1 MVEENSGSEA
11 PQSPRAG
18 NLAIGLGGAAMVALA
33 LFLVWREGRSGRQS
47 AELGPAFQYDLDS
60 FKEVD
65 PALITYHETNRVESG
80 FHEVRGMALASDGSL
95 WIAGDRAVKHFD
107 GQGHPAGE
115 VALQE
120 DARCVALEGDRLFV
134 GLPHHLV
141 ILDTSGSEK
150 ARGPDLGADALLTS
164 ISADDEAVYLAD
176 SGRRLVLSC
185 DASGKV
191 LAEIGAR
198 DAKRG
203 VPGLIVPSPY
213 LDVAAGDGEIVYVT
227 NPGRHQVE
235 SYTRSGDRI
244 GGWGKAAMRVEGF
257 SGCCNPVAF
266 ARLPGGRCIVSEKG
280 LARVKVMDDEGK
292 LLSLVAAPSS
302 FAENAF
308 GIDLAADAA
317 GRVYVLD
324 TGTRAVRIFE
334 PSTAAAGSAAP

>member
-1 MVEENSGSEA
+1 MAAEENRNEA
-11 PQSPRAG
+11 PKAPRAG
-18 NLAIGLGGAAMVALA
+18 NLAIGLGIAAMVAFA
-33 LFLVWREGRSGRQS
+33 LFLVWREGRSRRQP
-47 AELGPAFQYDLDS
+47 AELGPAFQYDLDAL
-60 FKEVD
+60 KEVD
-65 PALITYHETNRVESG
+65 PALIAYREAGRVESS
-80 FHEVRGMALASDGSL
+80 FESVRGLALAPDGTL
-95 WIAGDRAVKHFD
+95 WIAGDRSVKRFD
-107 GQGHPAGE
+107 AQGRAGGE
-115 VALQE
+115 IAFDE
-120 DARCVALEGDRLFV
+120 DVRCVAVDGERLFV
-134 GLPHHLV
+134 GLSRRLLV
-141 ILDTSGSEK
+141 LDTNGAEK
-150 ARGPDLGADALLTS
+150 ARGPDLGADVLL
-164 ISADDEAVYLAD
+164 SAVAVSGETVYLAD
-176 SGRRLVLSC
+176 SGRRLALCCNS
-185 DASGKV
+185 AGKV

-213 LDVAAGDGEIVYVT
+213 LDVAAGDGEVVYVT

-266 ARLPGGRCIVSEKG
+266 ARLPGGRCVVSEKG
-280 LARVKVMDDEGK
+280 LARVKVMDDEGT

-334 PSTAAAGSAAP
+334 PNAAANGSPAP

>member
-1 MVEENSGSEA
+1 MAAEERGGEA
-11 PQSPRAG
+11 PKSPRAG
-18 NLAIGLGGAAMVALA
+18 NLAIGLGVAAMVALA
-33 LFLVWREGRSGRQS
+33 LFLVWREGRSGRQP
-47 AELGPAFQYDLDS
+47 AELGPAFQYDLDAL
-60 FKEVD
+60 KEVD
-65 PALITYHETNRVESG
+65 PALIAYRETGRVESG
-80 FHEVRGMALASDGSL
+80 FERVRGLALALDGAL
-95 WIAGDRAVKHFD
+95 WIAGDHAVKRFD
-107 GQGHPAGE
+107 AEGRAGGE
-115 VALQE
+115 IAFDE
-120 DARCVALEGDRLFV
+120 DVRCVAVDGERLFV
-134 GLPHHLV
+134 GLPHRLV
-141 ILDTSGSEK
+141 ILDPSGSEK
-150 ARGPDLGADALLTS
+150 ARGPDLGADALL
-164 ISADDEAVYLAD
+164 SAIAVSGDRLYLAD
-176 SGRRLVLSC
+176 SGRRLVLCC

-213 LDVAAGDGEIVYVT
+213 LDVAAGEGEVVYVT

-235 SYTRSGDRI
+235 SYTRSGDLI

-266 ARLPGGRCIVSEKG
+266 ARLPGGRCVVSEKG
-280 LARVKVMDDEGK
+280 LARVKVMDDEGQ

-334 PSTAAAGSAAP
+334 PKTAANGSPAP